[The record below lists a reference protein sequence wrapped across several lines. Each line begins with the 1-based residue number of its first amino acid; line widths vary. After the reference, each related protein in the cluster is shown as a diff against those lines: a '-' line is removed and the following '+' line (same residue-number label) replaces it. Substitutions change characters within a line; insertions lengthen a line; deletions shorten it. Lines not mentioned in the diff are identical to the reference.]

1 MSKVVNVLKVI
12 LKVGAVIGLVVLV
25 TYLLWNNRRLKKEH
39 EKDQNI
45 IKNYEQ
51 QYLGLGKDSVE
62 EIPEAE
68 NEEIVEG
75 IEYSTEEI
83 QTIIQKVYSLEKRV
97 EALEKGQQNS
107 TTTVQSETAEE
118 TVKEV
123 DVEESIKAYL
133 SRKYPFD
140 GNYYKEAGECQYYS
154 DSFCTQKLDSKN
166 LRFISQ
172 TTDYTSAENGVG
184 INCVLTDN
192 WQIVY
197 SIQSP
202 YLVTESEYD
211 ERFYQK

>member
-1 MSKVVNVLKVI
+1 MAKVVKVLKAI
-12 LKVGAVIGLVVLV
+12 LKVGAVIALALLVI
-25 TYLLWNNRRLKKEH
+25 YLLWNNRSLKKER

-45 IKNYEQ
+45 IKNYEKQ
-51 QYLGLGKDSVE
+51 FFGAEDTGED
-62 EIPEAE
+62 IPEAE
-68 NEEIVEG
+68 DEEIVEG

-133 SRKYPFD
+133 SRKYPFN
-140 GNYYKEAGECQYYS
+140 GTYYKEAGETQYYA
-154 DSFCTQKLDSKN
+154 DTFCTQKLNSAN
-166 LRFISQ
+166 LRFMSQ
-172 TTDYTSAENGVG
+172 TTDYTSAENGLSV
-184 INCVLTDN
+184 ICVLTDD

-197 SIQSP
+197 CTQSP
-202 YLVTESEYD
+202 YLVTEVEYD
-211 ERFYQK
+211 EINYQK